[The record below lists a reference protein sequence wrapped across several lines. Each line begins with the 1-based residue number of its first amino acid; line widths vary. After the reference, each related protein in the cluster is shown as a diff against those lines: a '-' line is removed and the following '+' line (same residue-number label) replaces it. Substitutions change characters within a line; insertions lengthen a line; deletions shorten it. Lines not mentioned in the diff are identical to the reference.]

1 MNTMNKTIYILSICV
16 FSFVIYQGAHAQ
28 ESATTSASEVR
39 LNGTYFKHFL
49 SDAGHI
55 YSNPVRWNGKKWAKT
70 AGVIGGTVALYLI
83 ADSEISK
90 WSIRQ
95 ESSFARTVADIAE
108 PYGNGRFAIAYP
120 VVTYLS
126 GLALNNDRVKRTGLL
141 LFESYILTG
150 ITYQASLYLFS
161 RQRPDSGTPVE
172 LSFEG
177 PSFKPKQS
185 FISGHSAIAF
195 AISTTLAIEFR
206 DQKWV
211 APVVY
216 SLATLTGLSR
226 IYDNRHWSSDV
237 FIGAIMGHFIAK
249 SVMRKQFARDEKP
262 IQSRVSMT
270 PMLTPVGPGLS
281 MQINLSTR

>member
-1 MNTMNKTIYILSICV
+1 M
-16 FSFVIYQGAHAQ
+16 
-28 ESATTSASEVR
+28 
-39 LNGTYFKHFL
+39 NGTYFQNFL

-55 YSNPVRWNGKKWAKT
+55 YSNPVRWNGTKWVKT
-70 AGVIGGTVALYLI
+70 ASVIGGTVALYLI
-83 ADSEISK
+83 ADKELSK

-126 GLALNNDRVKRTGLL
+126 GLAFSNDRVKRTGLL
-141 LFESYILTG
+141 MFESYILTG

-195 AISTTLAIEFR
+195 AISTTLAMEFR

-226 IYDNRHWSSDV
+226 IYDNRHWASDV
-237 FIGAIMGHFIAK
+237 FIGAVTGHFIAK
-249 SVMRKQFARDEKP
+249 TVIRRQFARDGKP
-262 IQSRVSMT
+262 IQSNVSMT
-270 PMLTPVGPGLS
+270 PILTPLGPGLS
-281 MQINLSTR
+281 MTVRLDSN

>member
-1 MNTMNKTIYILSICV
+1 M
-16 FSFVIYQGAHAQ
+16 
-28 ESATTSASEVR
+28 
-39 LNGTYFKHFL
+39 NGTYFDHFF
-49 SDAGHI
+49 SDAGYI

-70 AGVIGGTVALYLI
+70 AGVIGGTVALYII

-90 WSIRQ
+90 WSIHQ

-108 PYGNGRFAIAYP
+108 PYGNGRFAIGYP
-120 VVTYLS
+120 VLTYLT
-126 GLALNNDRVKRTGLL
+126 GLAINNDRVKRTGLL
-141 LFESYILTG
+141 MFESYILTG

-161 RQRPDSGTPVE
+161 RQRPDSGTPVT

-195 AISTTLAIEFR
+195 AISTTLAMEFR

-226 IYDNRHWSSDV
+226 IYDNRHWASDV
-237 FIGAIMGHFIAK
+237 FIGAMTGHFIAK
-249 SVMRKQFARDEKP
+249 TVMRRQFARDGRP
-262 IQSRVSMT
+262 IQSRLSMT
-270 PMLTPVGPGLS
+270 PILTPVGPGLS
-281 MQINLSTR
+281 MTFSLNPHK